1 MDVPTLMYN
10 LTEEVTCSV
19 CMQLYT
25 KPKQL
30 PCLHIFC
37 LQCLNNLARTSA
49 HNGKIKCPLCQR
61 DVAVPQ
67 TGTLE
72 TLPDCFNMKNLLDIL
87 TIKECNTSK
96 VTCGNCEMK
105 SEKASYCFHCGK
117 FWCSDCVN
125 AHNILRENRDHRVL
139 ALIDFEDKD
148 FQDVLKRPVFC
159 QKELHGK
166 EVLKFYCKECDVP
179 VCQTGVIIEHNKHDV
194 EHLEVAAR
202 EVKNSITSKLETA
215 RESSNTINHC
225 MKQLEEKARLLK
237 HRSKVNK
244 ERIQEAVNSLILTLR
259 EKQQESILEAE
270 SQEMKVLEQI
280 EKSKDELS
288 AQLIERKHSM
298 SQIETFVQCTPAAEL
313 VRSKFNMH
321 ELCQGLLRP
330 QDMPSMVD
338 IRIPSTVF
346 FKNEE
351 ISKTL
356 KESRIGQLDE
366 VETEIELKQCS
377 LEGPKAGTVGL
388 ESQFELITR
397 NSQGEQY
404 HCPADLIT
412 VDIISIQSG
421 HTVEEV
427 EINDQK
433 NGSYIIS
440 YIPKEAGEYLLSV
453 SVNETDCREFPAFK
467 IKERPFM
474 PLRCIGEG
482 PIEEKKVKYPWGI
495 AVNDSDEI
503 FVSDMDNNRIVVFNE
518 YGEFVRSFGHNI
530 LSCPTGLVVDN
541 TGRITVINR
550 DDGKILLFT
559 SNGEYVRT
567 ICDGHSL
574 KDPRGVALDSQGNL
588 IVCDSGNACVRFI
601 SPQGKILKTI
611 GRGFVVM
618 PNNCVVHKDKIFV
631 SDRDANLIKVYTD
644 NGRFLYEF
652 GRYGT
657 MVGELNGPTGLV
669 VDKTGNLLVCSLY
682 NHTVQIFT
690 LDGEFVTQFGKCGQE
705 LGQMRGPCS
714 ISVLKSGRIIVSEF
728 TNDRLQ
734 LFE

>member
-1 MDVPTLMYN
+1 
-10 LTEEVTCSV
+10 
-19 CMQLYT
+19 
-25 KPKQL
+25 
-30 PCLHIFC
+30 
-37 LQCLNNLARTSA
+37 
-49 HNGKIKCPLCQR
+49 
-61 DVAVPQ
+61 
-67 TGTLE
+67 
-72 TLPDCFNMKNLLDIL
+72 
-87 TIKECNTSK
+87 
-96 VTCGNCEMK
+96 MK
-105 SEKASYCFHCGK
+105 SEEASYCFHCGK

-166 EVLKFYCKECDVP
+166 EILRFYCKDCDVP

-194 EHLEVAAR
+194 EHLEVASR
-202 EVKNSITSKLETA
+202 EVKNSITSKLDAA
-215 RESSNTINHC
+215 RESSNTISHC
-225 MKQLEEKARLLK
+225 MKQLEEKACLLE
-237 HRSKVNK
+237 HRSKINK
-244 ERIQEAVNSLILTLR
+244 ERIQQEVNSLILTLR
-259 EKQQESILEAE
+259 EKEQESILEVE
-270 SQEMKVLEQI
+270 SQKMKVLEQI

-298 SQIETFVQCTPAAEL
+298 SQIETFVQRTPAAEL
-313 VRSKFNMH
+313 VRSKTNMY
-321 ELCQGLLRP
+321 ELCQGLLKP
-330 QDMPSMVD
+330 QDMPSTPD

-351 ISKTL
+351 IFKIL
-356 KESRIGQLDE
+356 KESRIGQLEE

-377 LEGPKAGTVGL
+377 LEGSKAGTVGL

-397 NSQGEQY
+397 NSKGEQY

-421 HTVEEV
+421 HTAEEV
-427 EINDQK
+427 EITDQK

-440 YIPKEAGEYLLSV
+440 YIPRETGDHLLSV
-453 SVNETDCREFPAFK
+453 RVNETDRRDFPAFK
-467 IKERPFM
+467 IRERLFTS
-474 PLRCIGEG
+474 LRCMGEG
-482 PIEEKKVKYPWGI
+482 PIEGKKLKSPWGV
-495 AVNDSDEI
+495 AVNDCDEI

-518 YGEFVRSFGHNI
+518 YGDFVRSFGHNV
-530 LSCPTGLVVDN
+530 LSCPNGLAVDN

-550 DDGKILLFT
+550 NGGKILLFT

-588 IVCDSGNACVRFI
+588 IVCDSGNACVRLI
-601 SPQGKILKTI
+601 SPQGNTLKII
-611 GRGFVVM
+611 GEGFVAM

-631 SDRDANLIKVYTD
+631 SDRDANLIKVYTGD
-644 NGRFLYEF
+644 GRFLYEF

-657 MVGELNGPTGLV
+657 MVGELNGPTGLA

-690 LDGEFVTQFGKCGQE
+690 LDGEFVTQFGKYGQK
-705 LGQMRGPCS
+705 LGQLWNPCS
-714 ISVLKSGRIIVSEF
+714 VSVLKSGRIVVSEF

>member
-1 MDVPTLMYN
+1 
-10 LTEEVTCSV
+10 
-19 CMQLYT
+19 
-25 KPKQL
+25 
-30 PCLHIFC
+30 
-37 LQCLNNLARTSA
+37 
-49 HNGKIKCPLCQR
+49 
-61 DVAVPQ
+61 
-67 TGTLE
+67 
-72 TLPDCFNMKNLLDIL
+72 
-87 TIKECNTSK
+87 
-96 VTCGNCEMK
+96 MK

-125 AHNILRENRDHRVL
+125 AHNVLRENRDHRVL

-166 EVLKFYCKECDVP
+166 EILRFYCKDCDVP

-194 EHLEVAAR
+194 EHLEVASR
-202 EVKNSITSKLETA
+202 EVKNSITSKLDAA
-215 RESSNTINHC
+215 RESSNTISHC
-225 MKQLEEKARLLK
+225 MKQLEEKACLLE
-237 HRSKVNK
+237 HRSKINK
-244 ERIQEAVNSLILTLR
+244 ERIQQEVNSLILTLR
-259 EKQQESILEAE
+259 EKEQESILEVE
-270 SQEMKVLEQI
+270 SQKMKVLEQI

-298 SQIETFVQCTPAAEL
+298 SQIETFVQRTPAAEL
-313 VRSKFNMH
+313 VRSKTNMY
-321 ELCQGLLRP
+321 ELCQGLLKP
-330 QDMPSMVD
+330 QDMPSTPD

-351 ISKTL
+351 IFKIL
-356 KESRIGQLDE
+356 KESRIGQLEE

-377 LEGPKAGTVGL
+377 LEGSKAGTVGL

-397 NSQGEQY
+397 NSKGEQY

-421 HTVEEV
+421 HTAEEV
-427 EINDQK
+427 EITDQK

-440 YIPKEAGEYLLSV
+440 YIPRETGDHLLSV
-453 SVNETDCREFPAFK
+453 RVNETDRRDFPAFK
-467 IKERPFM
+467 IRERLFTS
-474 PLRCIGEG
+474 LRCMGEG
-482 PIEEKKVKYPWGI
+482 PIEGKKLKSPWGV
-495 AVNDSDEI
+495 AVNDCDEI

-518 YGEFVRSFGHNI
+518 YGDFVRSFGHNV
-530 LSCPTGLVVDN
+530 LSCPNGLAVDN

-550 DDGKILLFT
+550 NGGKILLFT

-588 IVCDSGNACVRFI
+588 IVCDSGNACVRLI
-601 SPQGKILKTI
+601 SPQGNTLKII
-611 GRGFVVM
+611 GEGFVAM

-631 SDRDANLIKVYTD
+631 SDRDANLIKVYTGD
-644 NGRFLYEF
+644 GRFLYEF

-657 MVGELNGPTGLV
+657 MVGELNGPTGLA

-690 LDGEFVTQFGKCGQE
+690 LDGEFVTQFGKYGQK
-705 LGQMRGPCS
+705 LGQLWNPCS
-714 ISVLKSGRIIVSEF
+714 VSVLKSGRIVVSEF

>member
-1 MDVPTLMYN
+1 M
-10 LTEEVTCSV
+10 
-19 CMQLYT
+19 
-25 KPKQL
+25 
-30 PCLHIFC
+30 
-37 LQCLNNLARTSA
+37 
-49 HNGKIKCPLCQR
+49 
-61 DVAVPQ
+61 
-67 TGTLE
+67 
-72 TLPDCFNMKNLLDIL
+72 
-87 TIKECNTSK
+87 
-96 VTCGNCEMK
+96 
-105 SEKASYCFHCGK
+105 
-117 FWCSDCVN
+117 N

-139 ALIDFEDKD
+139 ALVDFEDKD

-225 MKQLEEKARLLK
+225 MKQLEEKARLLE

-244 ERIQEAVNSLILTLR
+244 ERIQQEVNSLILTLR
-259 EKQQESILEAE
+259 EKEQESILEVE
-270 SQEMKVLEQI
+270 SQKMKVLEQI
-280 EKSKDELS
+280 ENSKDELS

-298 SQIETFVQCTPAAEL
+298 SKLETFVQRTPAAEL
-313 VRSKFNMH
+313 VRSKLNMH
-321 ELCQGLLRP
+321 ELCQELLKP

-351 ISKTL
+351 IFKIL
-356 KESRIGQLDE
+356 KESRIGQLEE

-377 LEGPKAGTVGL
+377 LEGSKAGTVGL

-397 NSQGEQY
+397 NSKGEQY

-421 HTVEEV
+421 HTAEEV
-427 EINDQK
+427 EITDQK

-440 YIPKEAGEYLLSV
+440 YIPRETGDHLLSV
-453 SVNETDCREFPAFK
+453 RVNETDRRDFPAFK
-467 IKERPFM
+467 IRERLFTS
-474 PLRCIGEG
+474 LRCIGEG
-482 PIEEKKVKYPWGI
+482 PIEGKKLKSPWGV
-495 AVNDSDEI
+495 AVNDCDEI

-518 YGEFVRSFGHNI
+518 YGDFVRSFGHNI
-530 LSCPTGLVVDN
+530 LSCPTGLAVDN

-611 GRGFVVM
+611 GKGFVIM
-618 PNNCVVHKDKIFV
+618 PNNCVVYKDKIFV

-657 MVGELNGPTGLV
+657 KVGELNRPTGLA
-669 VDKTGNLLVCSLY
+669 VDKTGNLLVCSFL
-682 NHTVQIFT
+682 NNAVQIFT
-690 LDGEFVTQFGKCGQE
+690 LDGEFVTQFGKRGQE
-705 LGQMRGPCS
+705 LGQMWSPCS
-714 ISVLKSGRIIVSEF
+714 VSVLKSGRIVVSEF
-728 TNDRLQ
+728 QNDRLQ

>member
-1 MDVPTLMYN
+1 
-10 LTEEVTCSV
+10 
-19 CMQLYT
+19 
-25 KPKQL
+25 
-30 PCLHIFC
+30 
-37 LQCLNNLARTSA
+37 
-49 HNGKIKCPLCQR
+49 
-61 DVAVPQ
+61 
-67 TGTLE
+67 
-72 TLPDCFNMKNLLDIL
+72 
-87 TIKECNTSK
+87 
-96 VTCGNCEMK
+96 MK
-105 SEKASYCFHCGK
+105 SEEASYCFHCSK

-139 ALIDFEDKD
+139 ALADFEDKD
-148 FQDVLKRPVFC
+148 FHDVLKRPVFC

-166 EVLKFYCKECDVP
+166 EVLKFYCKECNVP
-179 VCQTGVIIEHNKHDV
+179 VCQTGVIIEHNKHEV
-194 EHLEVAAR
+194 QHLEVAAR
-202 EVKNSITSKLETA
+202 EVKNSITSKLDVA
-215 RESSNTINHC
+215 RESSNTISHC
-225 MKQLEEKARLLK
+225 IKQLEEKVRLLE
-237 HRSKVNK
+237 HRSKINK
-244 ERIQEAVNSLILTLR
+244 ERIQQEVNSLILTLR
-259 EKQQESILEAE
+259 EKEQELILEVE
-270 SQEMKVLEQI
+270 SQKMKVLEQI

-288 AQLIERKHSM
+288 AQLVEAKHSM
-298 SQIETFVQCTPAAEL
+298 SQIETFAQRTPAAEL

-321 ELCQGLLRP
+321 ELCQGLLKP

-346 FKNEE
+346 FKNDE
-351 ISKTL
+351 ISKIL
-356 KESRIGQLDE
+356 KESRIGDLDE

-377 LEGPKAGTVGL
+377 LEGSKAGTVGL

-397 NSQGEQY
+397 NSKGEQY

-440 YIPKEAGEYLLSV
+440 YVPKEAGEYLLSV
-453 SVNETDCREFPAFK
+453 SVNETDRREFPAFK
-467 IKERPFM
+467 IKERTFT

-482 PIEEKKVKYPWGI
+482 TIEEKKVKCPWGI

-518 YGEFVRSFGHNI
+518 YGEFVRSFGHNG
-530 LSCPTGLVVDN
+530 LSWPTGLAVDT

-567 ICDGHSL
+567 IYDGHSL

-611 GRGFVVM
+611 GKGFVVM
-618 PNNCVVHKDKIFV
+618 PNNCVVHKDKIFL
-631 SDRDANLIKVYTD
+631 SD
-644 NGRFLYEF
+644 
-652 GRYGT
+652 
-657 MVGELNGPTGLV
+657 MELRWA
-669 VDKTGNLLVCSLY
+669 S
-682 NHTVQIFT
+682 
-690 LDGEFVTQFGKCGQE
+690 
-705 LGQMRGPCS
+705 
-714 ISVLKSGRIIVSEF
+714 
-728 TNDRLQ
+728 
-734 LFE
+734 

>member
-1 MDVPTLMYN
+1 
-10 LTEEVTCSV
+10 
-19 CMQLYT
+19 
-25 KPKQL
+25 
-30 PCLHIFC
+30 
-37 LQCLNNLARTSA
+37 
-49 HNGKIKCPLCQR
+49 
-61 DVAVPQ
+61 
-67 TGTLE
+67 
-72 TLPDCFNMKNLLDIL
+72 
-87 TIKECNTSK
+87 
-96 VTCGNCEMK
+96 MK
-105 SEKASYCFHCGK
+105 SEEASYCFHCGK

-139 ALIDFEDKD
+139 ALVDFEDKD

-179 VCQTGVIIEHNKHDV
+179 VCQTCVIIEHNKHDV

-202 EVKNSITSKLETA
+202 EVKNSITSKLYVA
-215 RESSNTINHC
+215 RESSNTISHC
-225 MKQLEEKARLLK
+225 IKQLEEKARLLE
-237 HRSKVNK
+237 HRSKINK
-244 ERIQEAVNSLILTLR
+244 ERIQQEVNSLILTLR
-259 EKQQESILEAE
+259 EKEQELILEVE
-270 SQEMKVLEQI
+270 SQKMKVLEQI

-288 AQLIERKHSM
+288 AQLVERKHSM
-298 SQIETFVQCTPAAEL
+298 SQIETFVQHTPAAEL

-321 ELCQGLLRP
+321 ELCQGLLKP

-351 ISKTL
+351 ISKIL
-356 KESRIGQLDE
+356 KESRIGNLDE

-377 LEGPKAGTVGL
+377 LEGSKAVTVGL
-388 ESQFELITR
+388 KSQFELITR
-397 NSQGEQY
+397 NSKGEQY

-433 NGSYIIS
+433 NGCYIIS
-440 YIPKEAGEYLLSV
+440 YIPKETGEHLVSV
-453 SVNETDCREFPAFK
+453 TVNETDLRKFPAFK
-467 IKERPFM
+467 IKERTFT

-482 PIEEKKVKYPWGI
+482 TIEEKKLKHPWGI
-495 AVNDSDEI
+495 AVNDSNEI
-503 FVSDMDNNRIVVFNE
+503 FVSDMENNRIVVFNE
-518 YGEFVRSFGHNI
+518 YGEFVRSFGHNV
-530 LSCPTGLVVDN
+530 LSCLTGLVVDN
-541 TGRITVINR
+541 TGRITVVSR
-550 DDGKILLFT
+550 KDGKVLLFT

-567 ICDGHSL
+567 IYNGHLL
-574 KDPRGVALDSQGNL
+574 KDPGGVALDSLGNL

-601 SPQGKILKTI
+601 SPQGNILKTI
-611 GRGFVVM
+611 GKGFSVM
-618 PNNCVVHKDKIFV
+618 PNNCVIYKDKIFV
-631 SDRDANLIKVYTD
+631 SDLNANLIKVYTD

-657 MVGELNGPTGLV
+657 MVGKLKGTAGLAI
-669 VDKTGNLLVCSLY
+669 DKTGNLIVCSLR

-714 ISVLKSGRIIVSEF
+714 VSVLKSGRIVVSEF
-728 TNDRLQ
+728 KNDRLQ

>member
-1 MDVPTLMYN
+1 MNVPTLMYN
-10 LTEEVTCSV
+10 LTGEVTCSV

-37 LQCLNNLARTSA
+37 LQCLNNLTRTSA

-61 DVAVPQ
+61 HVAVPQ

-96 VTCGNCEMK
+96 VACGNCEMK
-105 SEKASYCFHCGK
+105 SEEASYCFHCGK

-139 ALIDFEDKD
+139 ALVDFEDKD

-179 VCQTGVIIEHNKHDV
+179 VCQTCVIIEHNKHDV

-202 EVKNSITSKLETA
+202 EVKNIITSKLDAA
-215 RESSNTINHC
+215 RQSSNTINDC
-225 MKQLEEKARLLK
+225 MKQLEEKARLLE
-237 HRSKVNK
+237 HRSKINK
-244 ERIQEAVNSLILTLR
+244 ERIQQAVNSLILTLR
-259 EKQQESILEAE
+259 KKEQESILDVE
-270 SQEMKVLEQI
+270 SQKMKVLEQI
-280 EKSKDELS
+280 EKSKNELS
-288 AQLIERKHSM
+288 AHLIERNHSI
-298 SQIETFVQCTPAAEL
+298 SQIETFVQRTPAAEL
-313 VRSKFNMH
+313 VRSKTNMY
-321 ELCQGLLRP
+321 ELCQRLP
-330 QDMPSMVD
+330 KQQDMPSTPD

-351 ISKTL
+351 ISKIL
-356 KESRIGQLDE
+356 KESKIGHLDE

-377 LEGPKAGTVGL
+377 LERSKAGTVGL
-388 ESQFELITR
+388 ESQFEMITR
-397 NSQGEQY
+397 NSKREQY

-412 VDIISIQSG
+412 VDISSIQSG
-421 HTVEEV
+421 NTAEEV
-427 EINDQK
+427 EITDQK

-440 YIPKEAGEYLLSV
+440 YIPRETGEYLLSV
-453 SVNETDCREFPAFK
+453 RVNETDRREFPVFK
-467 IKERPFM
+467 IKERTFT
-474 PLRCIGEG
+474 PLRCIREG
-482 PIEEKKVKYPWGI
+482 TIEEKKLKHPWGI
-495 AVNDSDEI
+495 AVHDSDEI
-503 FVSDMDNNRIVVFNE
+503 FVSDIKNNRIVVFNE
-518 YGEFVRSFGHNI
+518 YWEFVRSFGHNV
-530 LSCPTGLVVDN
+530 LRNPTGLAVDN
-541 TGRITVINR
+541 TGRIIVVSR
-550 DDGKILLFT
+550 KDGKILLFT
-559 SNGEYVRT
+559 PNGEYVRT
-567 ICDGHSL
+567 ICDSHSL

-601 SPQGKILKTI
+601 SPQGNILKTI
-611 GRGFVVM
+611 GKGTVVA
-618 PNNCVVHKDKIFV
+618 PHNCVVHKDKIFV

-657 MVGELNGPTGLV
+657 MVGELNGPTGLA
-669 VDKTGNLLVCSLY
+669 VDKTGNLLVCSFH
-682 NHTVQIFT
+682 NNAVQIFT
-690 LDGEFVTQFGKCGQE
+690 LDGEFVTQFGKRGQE
-705 LGQMRGPCS
+705 LGQMQGPCS
-714 ISVLKSGRIIVSEF
+714 VSVLKSGRIVVSEF